1 MPPKEHDRP
10 DPNLIIH
17 GSRRVQP
24 SKRGLGIDYPM
35 TPLEE
40 LNERQQSKL
49 TVLSSIIMHL
59 PFQANDDV
67 VMQDIQND
75 ASNDAFFKVYSEVMQ
90 GEGSRTRVAK
100 DQTKPDGDA
109 CRADGTLKDASEMQ
123 WPNSPS
129 DSTREQREGSPANLK
144 RRLPIDD
151 AESDDEKRPK
161 AKVTHQYLI

>member
-1 MPPKEHDRP
+1 MPRKEHDRP

-24 SKRGLGIDYPM
+24 SKRGLGIDYPI

-49 TVLSSIIMHL
+49 TILSSIIMHL

-90 GEGSRTRVAK
+90 GEGRDWFGSGPGAN
-100 DQTKPDGDA
+100 
-109 CRADGTLKDASEMQ
+109 L
-123 WPNSPS
+123 
-129 DSTREQREGSPANLK
+129 STRPNPGWQPGPECIGSGLSFGSGSQRVNKREVHFKNLFYQSN
-144 RRLPIDD
+144 R
-151 AESDDEKRPK
+151 EKK
-161 AKVTHQYLI
+161 MYIN